1 MIYLDQIDNNML
13 DLKKIEAIDPFWKVV
28 FREKTPSPSFIQSR
42 HMTLILRK
50 MEQGTSLGNVP
61 GCPQKRNLNYFF

>member
-1 MIYLDQIDNNML
+1 MIYLDQIDNNLL
-13 DLKKIEAIDPFWKVV
+13 DLKKIEAIDQFWKVE

-50 MEQGTSLGNVP
+50 IEQSTSLGYVP
-61 GCPQKRNLNYFF
+61 GRPHQQQSS